1 MPSDSASGSS
11 TASLATPHSLAT
23 DAGMR
28 AYRDGGNAI
37 DAAIAAAAVLAVV
50 YPHNVS
56 LGGDLI
62 ALVRTPNDV
71 VRCVNASGWAAGGV
85 DVVALRATHG
95 SQLPAIGV
103 DTVTVPGGVRG
114 WEALRRFGARLTW
127 ERCLEPAEQLARSGA
142 PVASSLAAHFA
153 DAQNAALF
161 ASADFAEVFH
171 LEGRNLRAGDPLIQ
185 PALAETYAALRQRGP
200 DDFYGGSLAARTVAY
215 LRSQGSAMTTA
226 DFETFQPE
234 VVDPL
239 SIDFDGLTVHTSPP
253 NTQGFVLLHALR
265 AVAGSGIRDPLGDG
279 LAAFLRICLHGNTL
293 RDKYLADPR
302 YGGVDASALVAGGFD
317 QSTEFGGLPPG
328 PSPIPRGDTV
338 GVAAADGDGYAVSLI
353 QSVFGAFGSGL
364 VDPVTGV
371 LFHNRGTGFSLD
383 PASPNVIAPRKR
395 PAHTLTPVMTTRDG
409 VLSHVLSTMGG
420 QGQPQI
426 LGQVL
431 LRAMAGATAEEAV
444 NAARAIVGA
453 QVDGATAETVT
464 IEQDLSERAKSAL
477 ADVRVE
483 PLVVPSHTDH
493 MGHAN
498 VVFVNG
504 DGTMAAA
511 SDPRSDGSA
520 ATDGSWTNRNRI
532 PVRIAEE

>member
-1 MPSDSASGSS
+1 
-11 TASLATPHSLAT
+11 
-23 DAGMR
+23 MR

-56 LGGDLI
+56 LGGDLV
-62 ALVRTPNDV
+62 ALIRTPNGV
-71 VRCVNASGWAAGGV
+71 VRCVNASGWAGGRV
-85 DVVALRATHG
+85 DAVGLRAKHG
-95 SQLPAIGV
+95 RQLPATGA
-103 DTVTVPGGVRG
+103 DAVTVPGGVRG

-127 ERCLEPAEQLARSGA
+127 ARCLESAEHLATSGA
-142 PVASSLAAHFA
+142 PVASSLAAHLA

-161 ASADFAEVFH
+161 ASADFADVFRP
-171 LEGRNLRAGDPLIQ
+171 EGRDLRAGDPLIQ
-185 PALAETYAALRQRGP
+185 PALAETFVALRQHGP
-200 DDFYGGSLAARTVAY
+200 DDFYDGCLAERSVAY
-215 LRSQGSAMTTA
+215 LRSQGSAVTAA
-226 DFETFQPE
+226 DFEAFQPE

-239 SIDFDGLTVHTSPP
+239 SIDFDSLRVHTSPP
-253 NTQGFVLLHALR
+253 NTQGFVLSRALR
-265 AVAGSGIRDPLGDG
+265 AVAESGIRDPLGDG
-279 LAAFLRICLHGNTL
+279 LAALLQIYLQGNTL

-302 YGGVDASALVAGGFD
+302 YGDIDARALVAGGFD
-317 QSTEFGGLPPG
+317 EPAQLGGLPLDTSRIG
-328 PSPIPRGDTV
+328 RGDTV
-338 GVAAADGDGYAVSLI
+338 GVAAAHGDGYAVSLI

-395 PAHTLTPVMTTRDG
+395 PAHTLTPAMTTQDG
-409 VLSHVLSTMGG
+409 MLSHVLSTMGG

-431 LRAMAGATAEEAV
+431 LRAIGGATAEEAV
-444 NAARAIVGA
+444 SAPRAIVGA
-453 QVDGATAETVT
+453 QVDGATAESVT

-477 ADVRVE
+477 ADGGIA
-483 PLVVPSHTDH
+483 PLMVPSRTDH

-504 DGTMAAA
+504 DGIMSAAA
-511 SDPRSDGSA
+511 DPRSDGSA
-520 ATDGSWTNRNRI
+520 AIDRY
-532 PVRIAEE
+532 

>member
-1 MPSDSASGSS
+1 VPTDSASGSL

-23 DAGMR
+23 EAGMC

-37 DAAIAAAAVLAVV
+37 DAAIAAAAVLTVV
-50 YPHNVS
+50 YPHNVA
-56 LGGDLI
+56 LGGDLVAVI
-62 ALVRTPNDV
+62 RTPNGV

-85 DVVALRATHG
+85 DVVGLRAKHG
-95 SQLPAIGV
+95 RELPTTAV

-127 ERCLEPAEQLARSGA
+127 ARCLEPAEHLARSGA
-142 PVASSLAAHFA
+142 PVASSLAAHLA

-161 ASADFAEVFH
+161 DDADFADVFRP
-171 LEGRNLRAGDPLIQ
+171 EGRDLRAGDPLIQ
-185 PALAETYAALRQRGP
+185 SALAETFAALRQHGP
-200 DDFYGGSLAARTVAY
+200 DDFYDGSLAERTVAY
-215 LRSQGSAMTTA
+215 LRSQGSTMTSA
-226 DFETFQPE
+226 DFEGFQPE

-239 SIDFDGLTVHTSPP
+239 SIDFDGLRVHTSPP
-253 NTQGFVLLHALR
+253 NTQGFVLLRALR
-265 AVAGSGIRDPLGDG
+265 AVAESGIGDPLGDG
-279 LAAFLRICLHGNTL
+279 LPALLRIFLHGNSL

-302 YGGVDASALVAGGFD
+302 YDDVDARALVADGLD
-317 QSTEFGGLPPG
+317 EPAEFSGL
-328 PSPIPRGDTV
+328 SPIPRGDTV

-353 QSVFGAFGSGL
+353 QSLFGAFGSGL

-383 PASPNVIAPRKR
+383 PASPNVIAPHKR
-395 PAHTLTPVMTTRDG
+395 PAHTLTPVMTTQDG

-431 LRAMAGATAEEAV
+431 LRALGGATAGEAV
-444 NAARAIVGA
+444 SAPRAIVGA
-453 QVDGATAETVT
+453 QVDGATAESVT

-477 ADVRVE
+477 ADAGIA

-498 VVFVNG
+498 VVFVNV
-504 DGTMAAA
+504 DGTTAAA

-520 ATDGSWTNRNRI
+520 ATDRY
-532 PVRIAEE
+532 